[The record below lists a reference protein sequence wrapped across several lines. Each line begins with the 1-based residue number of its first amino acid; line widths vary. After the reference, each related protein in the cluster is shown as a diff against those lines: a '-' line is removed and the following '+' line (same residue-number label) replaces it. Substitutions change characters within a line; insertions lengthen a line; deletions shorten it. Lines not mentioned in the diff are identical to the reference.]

1 MLPPPPSTQRPG
13 HALLLCFRAPD
24 PGQRGMGRSGDGSR
38 KSKGKRRGRLVGST
52 SVLPL
57 PGLAA
62 LSSSARWPCVYR
74 GPKMS
79 VKNKKSK
86 VSHTMVTTNR
96 ICVMNSS
103 LTPEVVRSEACLDDT
118 GPSGRSRFHRTGSSS
133 GPPRPLL
140 QSQRDRDTSSLG
152 YQEVFGVNSCIQAK
166 DRGAC

>member
-1 MLPPPPSTQRPG
+1 
-13 HALLLCFRAPD
+13 
-24 PGQRGMGRSGDGSR
+24 
-38 KSKGKRRGRLVGST
+38 
-52 SVLPL
+52 
-57 PGLAA
+57 
-62 LSSSARWPCVYR
+62 
-74 GPKMS
+74 MS

-103 LTPEVVRSEACLDDT
+103 LTPEMVRSEACLDDT